1 MSMQNKKICPYCMK
15 KLTKESVY
23 YMVSLEFPY
32 MNLFFHMEHYLL
44 IKDSLYEFL
53 TENIN
58 NWYNTDDKIE
68 EGT

>member
-1 MSMQNKKICPYCMK
+1 MK

-44 IKDSLYEFL
+44 IKDSLFQFL
-53 TENIN
+53 TENAD
-58 NWYNTDDKIE
+58 NWYNTSDKIK